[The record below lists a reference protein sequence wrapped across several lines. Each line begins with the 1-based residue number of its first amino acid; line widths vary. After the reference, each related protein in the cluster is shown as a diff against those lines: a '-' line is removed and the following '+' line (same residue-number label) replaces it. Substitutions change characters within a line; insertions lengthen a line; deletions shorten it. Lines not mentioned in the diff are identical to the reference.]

1 MKKNYFKTVVRG
13 TVNSCSVICLLAFSS
28 VNAQT
33 EVIDVVITG
42 GYNSAYAN
50 AAGLVIYP
58 RSEKVTMT
66 GTGTHAGT
74 GTTFNVSFDVT
85 PAYYGSSD
93 FVRAIAVNASVWGSS
108 EGLPEFKGSKIAN
121 ATIGNIQVFNFSDAQ
136 LSESNITAKT
146 FAKMSIKGG
155 NGATDRVEYLVG
167 GTSYYNDMM
176 SSSPQEL
183 NLLTDGSSPLTTISS
198 FVLQNGS
205 EAVKDVW
212 AVENITVQVTV
223 DKSLGVHEFEEVSR
237 LFKLYP
243 NPAVDNFSLSMP
255 ISSAKIIDM
264 TGRVVKTY
272 TGETANFDI
281 SNYAV
286 GTYILKGL
294 SAEGATVVKRFTKS
308 SN

>member
-66 GTGTHAGT
+66 GEGRHAGT

-85 PAYYGSSD
+85 PAYFGTLGYT
-93 FVRAIAVNASVWGSS
+93 RQIAVNASVWGSS
-108 EGLPEFKGSKIAN
+108 EGAAEFKGSKLAN
-121 ATIGNIQVFNFSDAQ
+121 ATIDNIQVFNFSDEQ
-136 LSESNITAKT
+136 LSESNISAKT
-146 FAKMSIKGG
+146 FAKMTIK
-155 NGATDRVEYLVG
+155 NGTNTNDHVEYLVG
-167 GTSYYNDMM
+167 GTSYFNDKM
-176 SSSPQEL
+176 SSISQEL

-198 FVLQNGS
+198 FILQNGS
-205 EAVKDVW
+205 DIASDVW